1 MDLLKQLFS
10 SKTSAKDMASDRL
23 KLILIHD
30 RANLSPDLLENIKT
44 DILKCISKYVEID
57 DGEVDVKMANKEEI
71 PDGSPALIASI
82 PIKRIK

>member
-10 SKTSAKDMASDRL
+10 SKTSAKDVASDRL

-30 RANLSPDLLENIKT
+30 RATLSPDLLDNIKA
-44 DILKCISKYVEID
+44 DILNCISKYVEID
-57 DGEVDVKMANKEEI
+57 NGDVDVKMANMDEI
-71 PDGSPALIASI
+71 PNGSPALIASI

>member
-1 MDLLKQLFS
+1 MDILKQLFS
-10 SKTSAKDMASDRL
+10 KSSPRDTASDRL

-30 RANLSPDLLENIKT
+30 RANLSPDLLDNIKA
-44 DILKCISKYVEID
+44 DILNCLAKYVEID
-57 DGEVDVKMANKEEI
+57 DGEVDVKMTSKDDI